1 MFHLCLLLLEAQIR
15 CGVGCLEYRW
25 QFAAVLAGLGLRFMV
40 VCWATSRACSRKRS
54 SSHHSFPLDPE
65 PATGCPLSPNRKPM
79 ERPMSAGHSHGQA
92 RAGHEKKLWFAL
104 ALTTS
109 FMVVE
114 VIGAYVTGSLS
125 LLSDAA
131 HMLTDATALAISLVA
146 IQIAKR
152 AADKKRTFGYAR
164 FEILAAAFNALLLFG
179 VAFYI
184 LYEAYQRLQAPAEIQ
199 STGMLV
205 IAFLGLIVNLISMK
219 LLSAASGESLNVKG
233 AYLEVWSDMLGS
245 IGVMIAAVVIMFTG
259 WGWVD
264 SVVAAAIGFWVLPRT
279 WTLLKESMNVL
290 LQGVPDG
297 IDIDQVE
304 QAIRG
309 VPGVKDV
316 HDLHIWALTS
326 GKNVLSTHL
335 VADAALNTEQKI
347 LSQVTE
353 LLHEQFDISHATI
366 QVEGEGFV
374 HDEHDEVHA

>member
-1 MFHLCLLLLEAQIR
+1 
-15 CGVGCLEYRW
+15 
-25 QFAAVLAGLGLRFMV
+25 
-40 VCWATSRACSRKRS
+40 
-54 SSHHSFPLDPE
+54 
-65 PATGCPLSPNRKPM
+65 
-79 ERPMSAGHSHGQA
+79 MSAGHSHAQV
-92 RAGHEKKLWFAL
+92 RAGHERKLWFAL
-104 ALTTS
+104 GLTTS
-109 FMVVE
+109 FMIAE
-114 VIGAYVTGSLS
+114 VIGAFVTGSLA

-131 HMLTDATALAISLVA
+131 HMMTDALALAISLVA
-146 IQIAKR
+146 IQVAKR
-152 AADKKRTFGYAR
+152 AADRKRTFGYAR
-164 FEILAAAFNALLLFG
+164 FEILAAAFNALLLFA

-184 LYEAYQRLQAPAEIQ
+184 LYEAYQRLQVPAQIQ

-205 IAFLGLIVNLISMK
+205 IAVLGLIVNLIAMR

-245 IGVMIAAVVIMFTG
+245 IGVMIAAVVIMLTG

-264 SVVAAAIGFWVLPRT
+264 SLVAAAIGFWVLPRT
-279 WTLLKESMNVL
+279 WSLLKESMNVL

-304 QAIRG
+304 QAIRAI
-309 VPGVKDV
+309 PGVRDV

-335 VADAALNTEQKI
+335 VTDSALDTEHKI

-353 LLHEQFDISHATI
+353 MLHEQFDISHATV
-366 QVEGEGFV
+366 QVEGDGFA

>member
-1 MFHLCLLLLEAQIR
+1 
-15 CGVGCLEYRW
+15 
-25 QFAAVLAGLGLRFMV
+25 
-40 VCWATSRACSRKRS
+40 
-54 SSHHSFPLDPE
+54 
-65 PATGCPLSPNRKPM
+65 
-79 ERPMSAGHSHGQA
+79 MSAGHSHAQV
-92 RAGHEKKLWFAL
+92 RAGHERKLWFAL
-104 ALTTS
+104 GLTTS
-109 FMVVE
+109 FMIAE
-114 VIGAYVTGSLS
+114 VIGAFVTGSLA

-131 HMLTDATALAISLVA
+131 HMMTDALALAISLVA
-146 IQIAKR
+146 IQVAKR
-152 AADKKRTFGYAR
+152 AADRKRTFGYAR
-164 FEILAAAFNALLLFG
+164 FEILAAAFNALLLFA

-184 LYEAYQRLQAPAEIQ
+184 LYEAYQRLQAPAQIQ

-205 IAFLGLIVNLISMK
+205 IAVLGLIVNLIAMR

-245 IGVMIAAVVIMFTG
+245 IGVMIAAVVIMLTG

-264 SVVAAAIGFWVLPRT
+264 SLVAAAIGFWVLPRT
-279 WTLLKESMNVL
+279 WSLLKESMNVL

-304 QAIRG
+304 QAIRAI
-309 VPGVKDV
+309 PGVKDV

-335 VADAALNTEQKI
+335 VTDSALDTEHKI

-353 LLHEQFDISHATI
+353 MLHEQFDISHATV
-366 QVEGEGFV
+366 QVEGDGFA

>member
-1 MFHLCLLLLEAQIR
+1 MSSGHNHAQ
-15 CGVGCLEYRW
+15 V
-25 QFAAVLAGLGLRFMV
+25 
-40 VCWATSRACSRKRS
+40 
-54 SSHHSFPLDPE
+54 
-65 PATGCPLSPNRKPM
+65 
-79 ERPMSAGHSHGQA
+79 
-92 RAGHEKKLWFAL
+92 RAGHERPLWIAL
-104 ALTTS
+104 GLTGS
-109 FMVVE
+109 FMIAE
-114 VIGAYVTGSLS
+114 VIGAFITGSLA

-131 HMLTDATALAISLVA
+131 HMMTDALAMAISLVA

-152 AADKKRTFGYAR
+152 PADRKRTFGYAR
-164 FEILAAAFNALLLFG
+164 FEILAAAFNALLLFA

-205 IAFLGLIVNLISMK
+205 IAVLGLLVNLIAMR
-219 LLSAASGESLNVKG
+219 LLSAGSGESLNVKG

-245 IGVMIAAVVIMFTG
+245 VGVIIAAVVIMLTG

-279 WTLLKESMNVL
+279 WVLLKESMNVL

-297 IDIDQVE
+297 IDIDSVE

-326 GKNVLSTHL
+326 GKNVLSSHL
-335 VADAALNTEQKI
+335 VADAVLGAEQQV
-347 LSQVTE
+347 LAQVTQ
-353 LLHEQFDISHATI
+353 LLHEQFDISHVTL
-366 QVEGEGFV
+366 QVEGEGF
-374 HDEHDEVHA
+374 HRDRPEDAHA

>member
-1 MFHLCLLLLEAQIR
+1 
-15 CGVGCLEYRW
+15 
-25 QFAAVLAGLGLRFMV
+25 
-40 VCWATSRACSRKRS
+40 
-54 SSHHSFPLDPE
+54 
-65 PATGCPLSPNRKPM
+65 
-79 ERPMSAGHSHGQA
+79 MSAGHNHGQV
-92 RAGHEKKLWFAL
+92 RAGHERLLWIAL
-104 ALTTS
+104 GLTSS
-109 FMVVE
+109 FMIAE
-114 VIGAYVTGSLS
+114 VIGAFITGSLA

-131 HMLTDATALAISLVA
+131 HMMTDALALAISLVA
-146 IQIAKR
+146 IQVAKR
-152 AADKKRTFGYAR
+152 AADRKRTFGYAR

-205 IAFLGLIVNLISMK
+205 IAVLGLVVNLICMK
-219 LLSAASGESLNVKG
+219 LLSAASGASLNVKG

-245 IGVMIAAVVIMFTG
+245 IGVIIAAVVIMFTG
-259 WGWVD
+259 WGWID

-304 QAIRG
+304 QAIRS

-326 GKNVLSTHL
+326 GKNVLSSHL
-335 VADAALNTEQKI
+335 VAGSALGTEQQI
-347 LSQVTE
+347 LTFVTE
-353 LLHEQFDISHATI
+353 MLHEQFDISHVTL
-366 QVEGEGFV
+366 QVEGEGFH
-374 HDEHDEVHA
+374 HDEHDDLHA